1 MVYKTHMVSA
11 SLDAFNSAADRLGLM
26 KTARSTL
33 KWTKAFVL
41 KSGAEQHG
49 NPLLPLRFNY
59 TGNDGQYNQAR
70 KSLWTHSDQDECH
83 KIHSIYMLSDLHIC
97 KTSWGKKNTLKT
109 EKVYKFA
116 RYKMNIQNHCI
127 IMYWNKVKKASKLSE
142 KINLFMIALKSKTF
156 ELFIRKC
163 MKNWKLTKVC

>member
-97 KTSWGKKNTLKT
+97 KTSWGKKK
-109 EKVYKFA
+109 
-116 RYKMNIQNHCI
+116 H
-127 IMYWNKVKKASKLSE
+127 S
-142 KINLFMIALKSKTF
+142 
-156 ELFIRKC
+156 
-163 MKNWKLTKVC
+163 